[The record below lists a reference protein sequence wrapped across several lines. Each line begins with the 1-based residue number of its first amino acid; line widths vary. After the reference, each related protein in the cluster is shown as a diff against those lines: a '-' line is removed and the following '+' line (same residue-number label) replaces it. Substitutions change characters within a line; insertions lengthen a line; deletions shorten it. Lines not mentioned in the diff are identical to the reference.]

1 MLNVALT
8 GNVAA
13 GKSIV
18 ARLFEDW
25 GATLIDSDVI
35 VRQLQQPG
43 TEVLSQMVKA
53 FGPDILLDDG
63 TLDRPTLRN
72 RVMNDAIAR
81 QALNAIVH
89 PAVLARRQDL
99 EAEARAR
106 GDAILV
112 SDIPLLFEAADPA
125 VFEVIVLVDAAP
137 ATRKARLVEN
147 RGLEPVEADRL
158 LVAQDPTETKRERS
172 DYVIDNDGT
181 PVQLELAART
191 VWQALMARAG

>member
-18 ARLFEDW
+18 ARLFRQW

-43 TEVLSQMVKA
+43 TEVLEKIVRA
-53 FGPDILLDDG
+53 FGPEILHHDG
-63 TLDRPTLRN
+63 TLDRTSLRR
-72 RVMNDAIAR
+72 RVMSDAAAR
-81 QALNAIVH
+81 RSLNAIVH

-99 EAEARAR
+99 EHEARAR

-112 SDIPLLFEAADPA
+112 SDIPLLFEAADPDA
-125 VFEVIVLVDAAP
+125 FDAIVLVDAPP
-137 ATRKARLVEN
+137 ATRKARLMDE
-147 RGLEPVEADRL
+147 RGLDPLEADRL
-158 LVAQDPTETKRERS
+158 VAAQDPTDAKRERS
-172 DYVIDNDGT
+172 DYLIDNDGT
-181 PVQLELAART
+181 PAQLERAARA
-191 VWQALMARAG
+191 VWQALVARVD

>member
-18 ARLFEDW
+18 ARLFENW

-43 TEVLSQMVKA
+43 TDVLGLMVSA
-53 FGPDILLDDG
+53 FGPDILQDE
-63 TLDRPTLRN
+63 
-72 RVMNDAIAR
+72 AAR
-81 QALNAIVH
+81 QSLNSIVH

-125 VFEVIVLVDAAP
+125 VFDVIVLVDAP
-137 ATRKARLVEN
+137 TATRKARLVEN
-147 RGLEPVEADRL
+147 RGLEAVEADRL
-158 LVAQDPTETKRERS
+158 LAAQDPTEAKRERS

-181 PVQLELAART
+181 PAQLELAARA
-191 VWQALMARAG
+191 VWQALAARAG

>member
-13 GKSIV
+13 GKSTV
-18 ARLFEDW
+18 ARLFQKW

-43 TEVLSQMVKA
+43 NDVLSRIVRA
-53 FGPDILLDDG
+53 FGPDILQDDG
-63 TLDRPTLRN
+63 TLDRAALRHL
-72 RVMNDAIAR
+72 VMNDTTAR
-81 QALNAIVH
+81 QSLNTIVH
-89 PAVLARRQDL
+89 PAVLARRQEL

-106 GDAILV
+106 GDTILV

-125 VFEVIVLVDAAP
+125 AFDVIVLVDAAP
-137 ATRKARLVEN
+137 ATRKARLVED
-147 RGLEPVEADRL
+147 RGLEPPEADRL
-158 LVAQDPTETKRERS
+158 LAAQDPTETKRERS

-181 PVQLELAART
+181 EAQLELATRA
-191 VWQALMARAG
+191 VWQALAARAV

>member
-18 ARLFEDW
+18 ARLFEEW

-181 PVQLELAART
+181 PAQLELAART
-191 VWQALMARAG
+191 VWQALTARAG

>member
-13 GKSIV
+13 GKSTV
-18 ARLFEDW
+18 ARLFQEW

-43 TEVLSQMVKA
+43 GEVLDEMVKA
-53 FGPDILLDDG
+53 FGQGILQHDG
-63 TLDRPTLRN
+63 TLDRASLRR
-72 RVMNDAIAR
+72 RVMNDAAAR
-81 QALNAIVH
+81 RSLNAIVH
-89 PAVLARRQDL
+89 PAVLLRRRNL

-125 VFEVIVLVDAAP
+125 AFDVIVLVDADP
-137 ATRKARLVEN
+137 ATRQARLVEE
-147 RGLEPVEADRL
+147 RGLEPVEAERL
-158 LVAQDPTETKRERS
+158 LAAQDPTKTKRERS

-181 PVQLELAART
+181 KAQLERGARA
-191 VWQALMARAG
+191 VWQALEARAG

>member
-81 QALNAIVH
+81 QALNTIVH

-125 VFEVIVLVDAAP
+125 VFEVIILVDAAP

-181 PVQLELAART
+181 PAQLELAART